1 MSIVRVISVA
11 RIGLVPRPPSDSK
24 AKLITATAK
33 LLQTTGYHATS
44 IKDIA
49 RVANAPIGSLY
60 FLFPGGKDEL
70 VIAAL
75 EQSGR
80 EVADILAVL
89 LADPITPQ
97 AVVATYFGAIQ
108 WLLTE
113 SAYTEGCPIAT
124 VALEAAPAN
133 EAIAD
138 TIAAAFEAWT
148 STLRSA
154 LERAGLPDQHL
165 AVVATTTLA
174 AVEGA
179 LILARAS
186 RQPDAFTHVAAGI
199 TTLVEHL
206 ALPQPTNRTTRSTRR

>member
-1 MSIVRVISVA
+1 
-11 RIGLVPRPPSDSK
+11 VPRPPSDSR
-24 AKLITATAK
+24 AKLITATSK

-49 RVANAPIGSLY
+49 RLADAPIGSLY
-60 FLFPGGKDEL
+60 FLFPDGKDEL

-75 EQSGR
+75 EKSGR
-80 EVADILAVL
+80 DVADVLTLLLTDQTTPHAV
-89 LADPITPQ
+89 A
-97 AVVATYFGAIQ
+97 ATYLRAIE

-113 SAYTEGCPIAT
+113 SAYTDGCPIAT
-124 VALEAAPAN
+124 VALEAAPTH

-138 TIAAAFEAWT
+138 TIAAAFDHWT

-154 LERAGLPDQHL
+154 LERTGMPAEHST
-165 AVVATTTLA
+165 VVATTTLA

-186 RQPDAFTHVAAGI
+186 RRPDAFAHVAEGI
-199 TTLVEHL
+199 TGLVEHL
-206 ALPQPTNRTTRSTRR
+206 TPTKPRKRIQ

>member
-1 MSIVRVISVA
+1 
-11 RIGLVPRPPSDSK
+11 VPRPPSDSRT
-24 AKLITATAK
+24 KLVTATAK
-33 LLQTTGYHATS
+33 LLQTSGYHATS

-49 RVANAPIGSLY
+49 RTANAPIGSLY

-75 EQSGR
+75 QQSGR
-80 EVADILAVL
+80 EVTAL
-89 LADPITPQ
+89 LAALLAEPTTPR

-113 SAYTEGCPIAT
+113 SAYTDGCPIAT
-124 VALEAAPAN
+124 VALEASPGN

-138 TIAAAFEAWT
+138 TIAAAFEEWT

-154 LERAGLPDQHL
+154 LSRTGLPKRHL
-165 AVVATTTLA
+165 NVVATTTLA

-179 LILARAS
+179 LILARAT
-186 RQPDAFTHVAAGI
+186 RRPDAFIDVAKGI
-199 TTLVEHL
+199 TALVDHL
-206 ALPQPTNRTTRSTRR
+206 TPATTGPRRKRVESAVE